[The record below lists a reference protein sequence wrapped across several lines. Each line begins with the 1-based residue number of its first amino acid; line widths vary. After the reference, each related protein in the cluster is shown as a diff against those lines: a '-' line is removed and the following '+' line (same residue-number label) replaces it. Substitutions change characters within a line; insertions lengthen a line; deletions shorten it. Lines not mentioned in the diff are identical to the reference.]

1 MVFQQRDDCAI
12 LREAD
17 IGDKAVF
24 DLILKKCTS
33 TLEAMRL
40 NKLFVMFQKKG
51 RVKETEKREGE
62 RKRELIPCVPR
73 TSIAVALLSP
83 GL

>member
-51 RVKETEKREGE
+51 RVKEKENLYPVYRGQ
-62 RKRELIPCVPR
+62 
-73 TSIAVALLSP
+73 ALQWHC
-83 GL
+83 